1 MHLLF
6 LYMKKYK
13 ALSDVGFNFESGYRF
28 SYANATLTLEECD
41 HQALPVD
48 FYRVEGDGEGRVD
61 CISAII
67 GENGSGK
74 TSVAVLLQDIM
85 EPSGSM
91 PEFLTVFGERN
102 AENEMEFSVYCR
114 VPRDINTREPQI
126 KFKGFVTN
134 PPVNVWP
141 DYTHPQH
148 YEEDLRNKLRL
159 IYYSPLFTTERAFG
173 FREKVAFA
181 DESIDTKGY
190 GGAILDRRRYAIR
203 DISVTGSLQNLLDDD
218 TYSPG
223 SWSPLIYERKRI
235 ISFMSE
241 IAQDEVL
248 EAAFELPVLAKD
260 NALAVALLD
269 GDLNETLHPVD
280 IELGGNVFTARRLD
294 GISGLDVNSFF
305 SVLATALY
313 LRSSVIQAFYL
324 YAHACFMEYALSYP
338 KNGALGKDVRW
349 LIRKGNCVR
358 RRVQKGISSGR
369 KIEDYVIGQ
378 FRAYNGGDTRFNSF
392 GEFLALFQEFTMN
405 VQMDQ
410 ARRSWFVPL
419 KDRKKKSYE
428 LYIKMMEAY
437 FEGRRRND
445 ICSFGF
451 EKRLSSGEMIY
462 VSMWARLY
470 RAFADM
476 RNGKGRHQSAILFMD
491 EAETAMHP
499 RWQRKLVCR
508 ILRIWQRMMPAD
520 THLQVIFGSHS
531 PMLLSDIPKDN
542 VVFLGEKEKIAEM
555 RSIYNTFGANI
566 FDLFRLPFFLK
577 QGPVGEFASMKVNA
591 LLAELANGENTLP
604 RDSDNAKLAKLV
616 GDLFIGRYLRSCIS

>member
-1 MHLLF
+1 MHLLY
-6 LYMKKYK
+6 LYVKKYR
-13 ALSDVGFNFESGYRF
+13 ALLDVGFNFESGYRF
-28 SYANATLTLEECD
+28 SYANATLELEQCD
-41 HQALPVD
+41 HQALPAD
-48 FYRVEGDGEGRVD
+48 FYRVEGDGKGRVD

-91 PEFLTVFGERN
+91 PEFVTVFGERN
-102 AENEMEFSVYCR
+102 AKNEMEFSVYCH
-114 VPRDINTREPQI
+114 VSRDINTGKPLI
-126 KFKGFVTN
+126 KFKGFVTE
-134 PPVNVWP
+134 PPVSVWP

-148 YEEDLRNKLRL
+148 HEEDLRNKLRI
-159 IYYSPLFTTERAFG
+159 IYYSPLFTTERVFG

-181 DESIDTKGY
+181 DEPIDSKGY
-190 GGAILDRRRYAIR
+190 AGAIQDRRRYAIR
-203 DISVTGSLQNLLDDD
+203 DVSVTGGLQNLLDDNSF
-218 TYSPG
+218 SPG
-223 SWSPLIYERKRI
+223 SWSPRIYERKRI

-248 EAAFELPVLAKD
+248 EAAFELPVLAND

-280 IELGGNVFTARRLD
+280 IELGGKVFTVRRLES
-294 GISGLDVNSFF
+294 ISGLDVDSFF
-305 SVLATALY
+305 SVQATACY
-313 LRSSVIQAFYL
+313 LRSPVIRAFYL
-324 YAHACFMEYALSYP
+324 YAHACFLEHALSHP
-338 KNGALGKDVRW
+338 KNSALGKDVRW

-358 RRVQKGISSGR
+358 RRIQKGMLGER
-369 KIEDYVIGQ
+369 EIENYVIGQ
-378 FRAYNGGDTRFNSF
+378 FRAYNGGDTQFNSF
-392 GEFLALFQEFTMN
+392 GEFLALLQEFASH

-410 ARRSWFVPL
+410 ARQSWFVPL
-419 KDRKKKSYE
+419 KDRKEKSYE

-437 FEGRRRND
+437 FEARRRND

-451 EKRLSSGEMIY
+451 KKQLSSGEMIY

-476 RNGKGRHQSAILFMD
+476 RNGKGGHHSAILFMD

-499 RWQRKLVCR
+499 RWQRKLVYR
-508 ILRIWQRMMPAD
+508 TLKVWQRMMPEGK
-520 THLQVIFGSHS
+520 HLQVIFGSHS

-542 VVFLGEKEKIAEM
+542 VVFLGEKEEVEQM
-555 RSIYNTFGANI
+555 RSIYDTFGANI

-577 QGPVGEFASMKVNA
+577 QGPVGEFASAKINA
-591 LLAELANGENTLP
+591 LLAGLAKGGNTLP
-604 RDSDNAKLAKLV
+604 RGSDNAKLAQLV
-616 GDLFIGRYLRSCIS
+616 GDPFIGKYLRSCVS